1 MLIYNQNS
9 APLQVSI
16 SVLWDKRHKREDYF
30 TSFSPD
36 SSRAEVVL
44 TPRIWNTETLRL
56 EFKCSDSSINTEKI
70 MITLLGT
77 KGQEWSCGIKGVT
90 MQNLSEVQTCK
101 SQIEFRNFGRL
112 CLPAFM
118 RLGRSNAMWNKS
130 NTDQREPKFD
140 FSLWK
145 VGWLQNHKY
154 QIPRSGTPPPSHHPA
169 IDNYSDMQSPTLGTT
184 FIVSWS
190 LCI

>member
-16 SVLWDKRHKREDYF
+16 SALWDKRHKWEDYF

-70 MITLLGT
+70 LITLLGT

-101 SQIEFRNFGRL
+101 SQVEFRNFGRL

-118 RLGRSNAMWNKS
+118 RLGRSNAVWNKS
-130 NTDQREPKFD
+130 NTDQRESH
-140 FSLWK
+140 SLTFLSEK
-145 VGWLQNHKY
+145 LVDYRTTNIKY
-154 QIPRSGTPPPSHHPA
+154 PDQEHHHP
-169 IDNYSDMQSPTLGTT
+169 PTALP
-184 FIVSWS
+184 
-190 LCI
+190 